1 MGCARIRERFLV
13 SIPNE
18 RNEML
23 YADTKDA
30 TIKRVLEACA
40 ITNRNVSIE
49 GATRIAMHGSRWDG
63 GYKNEYYA
71 VCLKTFEA
79 KRVPV
84 DTFGSPECD
93 IPTDAAIVVFHY
105 QGIRNSV
112 SIYVHPDNLTRMLP
126 AGNDVSD
133 SEAIVLIWTAALK
146 NTYAGE
152 TEIRFKRAKCQ
163 QGITRVDWDSA
174 VESLKARKLLNKA
187 GAITNDGRNAV
198 QGHPLR
204 NSAY

>member
-1 MGCARIRERFLV
+1 
-13 SIPNE
+13 
-18 RNEML
+18 ML

-30 TIKRVLEACA
+30 TIRRVLEACA
-40 ITNRNVSIE
+40 ITNRNVAIE

-63 GYKNEYYA
+63 GYRNVYTA
-71 VCLKTFEA
+71 VCLQTFVA
-79 KRVPV
+79 KRIPV
-84 DTFGSPECD
+84 DTFGSPEVD

-105 QGIRNSV
+105 QGIRDSV

-126 AGNDVSD
+126 AGNDVSN

-152 TEIRFKRAKCQ
+152 SDIRFKRAKDS
-163 QGITRVDWDSA
+163 QGITREDWDSA
-174 VESLKARKLLNKA
+174 MESLKARKLLNKA

-204 NSAY
+204 NRAH